1 MLRSRGKVRQGIYP
15 QSPMK
20 LAARVHQITPS
31 LTLQISA
38 QAKSMKAEGIDVCSF
53 TAGEPDFDTPEHIK
67 AAAIEALRM
76 GKTKYGP
83 AAGEPLLREAIA
95 QKLRQDNQLNY
106 EASNVIVTNGGKHS
120 LFNLMLALVELGDE
134 VIIPAPYWLSY
145 PEMVVL
151 AGGTPVI
158 VSTNAQSGY
167 KLTPEQLEEAITPR
181 TRLLVLNSPSNPT
194 GVVYAPEELK
204 AIAQV
209 VVERDIL
216 VVSDEIY
223 EKILYDGVEQ
233 VSIGAL
239 GDEIFARTII
249 SNGFA
254 KAYSMTGWRIGYL
267 AGAKELID
275 VVTAIQ
281 SHSTSNVCTF
291 AQYGAIAALEGSQEC
306 IAKMHESFAQ
316 RRLVMS
322 DLLAAIPGLTFIKPN
337 GAFYIFINIAS
348 TGLGSLEFC
357 QALLKQ
363 QQVAAIP
370 GLAFGAD
377 DCVRLSYA
385 TDLVTIEKGM
395 ARLKEFVTQ
404 MI

>member
-1 MLRSRGKVRQGIYP
+1 
-15 QSPMK
+15 MK

-95 QKLRQDNQLNY
+95 RKLRQDNQLNY

-120 LFNLMLALVELGDE
+120 LFNLMLALVESGDE

-145 PEMVVL
+145 PEMVTL

-158 VSTNAQSGY
+158 LTTNAHSGY
-167 KLTPEQLEEAITPR
+167 KITPEQLQEAITPR

-194 GVVYAPEELK
+194 GVVYTPEELK

-209 VVERDIL
+209 VIERDIL

-223 EKILYDGVEQ
+223 EKILYDGVTQ
-233 VSIGAL
+233 VSIGSL
-239 GDEIFARTII
+239 GSEIFARTII

-291 AQYGAIAALEGSQEC
+291 AQYGAIAALDGPQDY
-306 IAKMHESFAQ
+306 IAKMYQSFAQ
-316 RRLVMS
+316 RRLAML
-322 DLLAAIPGLTFIKPN
+322 DLLGAIPGLTCAKPD
-337 GAFYIFINIAS
+337 GAFYVFVNIGS
-348 TGLGSLEFC
+348 TGLSSLEFC

-363 QQVAAIP
+363 YQVAAIP

-377 DCVRLSYA
+377 DHIRLSYA
-385 TDLVTIEKGM
+385 TDLATIEKGM
-395 ARLKEFVTQ
+395 ARLKEF
-404 MI
+404 ISHIL